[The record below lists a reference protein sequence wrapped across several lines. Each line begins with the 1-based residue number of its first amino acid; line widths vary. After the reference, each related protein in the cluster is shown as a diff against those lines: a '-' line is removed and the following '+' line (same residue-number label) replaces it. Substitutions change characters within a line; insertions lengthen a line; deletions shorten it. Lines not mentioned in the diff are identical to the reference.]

1 MTNLEKTT
9 ELQKGKSFVTLTGK
23 VKISDKTFGGEI
35 TSPTTGYKYA
45 RINLGVE
52 TAEGNVVYGEMM
64 GGYAPSNPVIYAMDK
79 EGQAIQVNWADRLNE
94 SVVESIADF
103 KLHKV
108 GVEKGEDGRT
118 IIKKFLSPIDVEA
131 YLKEHLKDGMEV
143 TVKGSFG
150 FSEYKEDTQRKFQI
164 QNIFLAYQKRDEK
177 TNELLPVDYRADFVQ
192 TILLDEDSFKRITK
206 DDAKEGEVVVQA
218 KVVDYV
224 GKRDNVVIKKNMPFS
239 LPIVVKINKEN
250 PEMTEKILNLL
261 FKVKKGQVRELG
273 IEGHIVEGY
282 EKQDVGSADIKLS
295 AEIQELIAMGLYS
308 EEEAKKK
315 MTVRGNKVSKLV
327 FARPLL
333 VKDEKNPNG
342 TLDMNDNKYKPEDLI
357 VALPEK
363 GEADPLAD
371 VHDQGSSTGG
381 AGGNDWMKA
390 LGI

>member
-1 MTNLEKTT
+1 MTNLEKKT

-35 TSPTTGYKYA
+35 TSPTTGYKYT
-45 RINLGVE
+45 RINLGIE

-64 GGYAPSNPVIYAMDK
+64 GGYAPSNPVIFAMDK
-79 EGQAIQVNWADRLNE
+79 ANQALQVNWADRLNE

-118 IIKKFLSPIDVEA
+118 VIKKFLSPIDVEA
-131 YLKEHLKDGMEV
+131 YIKEHLKDGMEV

-164 QNIFLAYQKRDEK
+164 QNIFLAYQKHDEK
-177 TNELLPVDYRADFVQ
+177 TKELLPVDYRADFVQ
-192 TILLDEDSFKRITK
+192 TVLIDEDSFKRITPA
-206 DDAKEGEVVVQA
+206 DAKEGEVVVQA

-224 GKRDNVVIKKNMPFS
+224 GKRDNVVIKKNMTFS

-273 IEGHIVEGY
+273 IEGHIIEGY

-308 EEEAKKK
+308 EEEAKTK

-363 GEADPLAD
+363 EEADPLAGMQD
-371 VHDQGSSTGG
+371 EGTPKGD
-381 AGGNDWMKA
+381 NNWMKA

>member
-35 TSPTTGYKYA
+35 TSPTTGYKYT

-64 GGYAPSNPVIYAMDK
+64 GGYAPSNPVIFAMDK
-79 EGQAIQVNWADRLNE
+79 ANQALQVNWADRLNE

-103 KLHKV
+103 KLHKI

-118 IIKKFLSPIDVEA
+118 IVKKFLSPIDVEA
-131 YLKEHLKDGMEV
+131 YLKEHLKDGMEI
-143 TVKGSFG
+143 TVQGSFG

-177 TNELLPVDYRADFVQ
+177 TNELLPVEYRANFVQ

-224 GKRDNVVIKKNMPFS
+224 SKRDNVVIKKNMPFS

-327 FARPLL
+327 FTRPLL

-357 VALPEK
+357 VELPEK
-363 GEADPLAD
+363 EEADPLAD

>member
-1 MTNLEKTT
+1 MTNLEKKQD
-9 ELQKGKSFVTLTGK
+9 LQKGKSFVTLTGK

-35 TSPTTGYKYA
+35 TSPTSGYKYT
-45 RINLGVE
+45 RINLGIE

-64 GGYAPSNPVIYAMDK
+64 GGYQPTNPVIFAMDK
-79 EGQAIQVNWADRLNE
+79 ANQALQVNWADRLNE

-118 IIKKFLSPIDVEA
+118 IIKKFLSPMDVEA
-131 YLKEHLKDGMEV
+131 YIKEHLKDGMEV

-150 FSEYKEDTQRKFQI
+150 FSEYKEDTQRKFLI
-164 QNIFLAYQKRDEK
+164 QNIFLAYQKRDEETK
-177 TNELLPVDYRADFVQ
+177 ELLPVDYRADFVQ
-192 TILLDEDSFKRITK
+192 TVLIDEDSFKRITPA
-206 DDAKEGEVVVQA
+206 DAKEGEVVVQA

-224 GKRDNVVIKKNMPFS
+224 SKRDNVVIKKNMTFS

-261 FKVKKGQVRELG
+261 FKVKKGRVRELG
-273 IEGHIVEGY
+273 IEGHIIEGY

-327 FARPLL
+327 FDRPLL

-342 TLDMNDNKYKPEDLI
+342 TLDMNDDKYKAEDLI
-357 VALPEK
+357 VELPEK
-363 GEADPLAD
+363 EEADPLAD
-371 VHDQGSSTGG
+371 MQDEGSS
-381 AGGNDWMKA
+381 AGNNDWMKA
-390 LGI
+390 LGV

>member
-1 MTNLEKTT
+1 MTNLEKKQD
-9 ELQKGKSFVTLTGK
+9 LSKGKSFVTLTGK

-35 TSPTTGYKYA
+35 VSPTTGYKYT

-64 GGYAPSNPVIYAMDK
+64 GGYAPSNPVIFAMDK
-79 EGQAIQVNWADRLNE
+79 ASQALQVNWADRLNE
-94 SVVESIADF
+94 AVVESIADF

-118 IIKKFLSPIDVEA
+118 IIKKFLSPMDVEA

-150 FSEYKEDTQRKFQI
+150 FSEYKEDTQRKFLI
-164 QNIFLAYQKRDEK
+164 QNIFLAYQKRDEETK
-177 TNELLPVDYRADFVQ
+177 EVLPVDYRADFVQ
-192 TILLDEDSFKRITK
+192 TVLIDEDSFKRITPA
-206 DDAKEGEVVVQA
+206 DAKEGEVVVQA

-224 GKRDNVVIKKNMPFS
+224 NKRDNKVVKKYMSFP

-250 PEMTEKILNLL
+250 PEMTEKILNIL

-273 IEGHIVEGY
+273 IEGNIIEGY
-282 EKQDVGSADIKLS
+282 EKQAVAGADIKLS
-295 AEIQELIAMGLYS
+295 SEIQELIAMGLYS
-308 EEEAKKK
+308 ETEAKEK

-327 FARPLL
+327 FTRPLL

-342 TLDMNDNKYKPEDLI
+342 TIDMNDNKYKPEDLI
-357 VALPEK
+357 VLINEEK
-363 GEADPLAD
+363 EEDPLAD
-371 VHDQGSSTGG
+371 MKDEGSSEGN
-381 AGGNDWMKA
+381 NDWMKV
-390 LGI
+390 LGV

>member
-1 MTNLEKTT
+1 MTNLEKKT

-35 TSPTTGYKYA
+35 TSPTTGYKYT
-45 RINLGVE
+45 RINLGIE

-64 GGYAPSNPVIYAMDK
+64 GGYAPSNPVIFAMDK
-79 EGQAIQVNWADRLNE
+79 ANQALQVNWADRLNE

-131 YLKEHLKDGMEV
+131 YIKEHLKDGMEV

-164 QNIFLAYQKRDEK
+164 QNIFLAYQKRDEETK
-177 TNELLPVDYRADFVQ
+177 ELLPVDYRADFVQ
-192 TILLDEDSFKRITK
+192 TVLIDEDSFKRITK

-218 KVVDYV
+218 KVIDYV
-224 GKRDNVVIKKNMPFS
+224 SKRDNVVIKKNMPFS
-239 LPIVVKINKEN
+239 IPIVVKINKEN

-273 IEGHIVEGY
+273 IEGHIIEGY
-282 EKQDVGSADIKLS
+282 EKQDVGNADIKLS

-327 FARPLL
+327 FDRPLL

-342 TLDMNDNKYKPEDLI
+342 TLDMNDDKYKPEDLI

-363 GEADPLAD
+363 EETDPLAD
-371 VHDQGSSTGG
+371 VHDEGSSAGG